1 MGLCYIKMNQRPHYP
16 LAHVGLTYWPPAI
29 ILSFISKEA
38 NAMNQTATLDVIKA
52 ADHHSHTQAKNDAI
66 KTVSPTKQSF
76 YDFYLDEHQNMACRR
91 LHFAG
96 SSFGL
101 LGLAKSVKSR
111 SPAPLLKGIAAGYAC
126 AWVGHFFFEK
136 NKPASFKFP
145 LKSFVS
151 DFRMYSDV
159 LRGRLSLK
167 DAKFDKI
174 K

>member
-1 MGLCYIKMNQRPHYP
+1 
-16 LAHVGLTYWPPAI
+16 
-29 ILSFISKEA
+29 
-38 NAMNQTATLDVIKA
+38 MNQTTEKNTIETANTHNSTRTDMAKTEA
-52 ADHHSHTQAKNDAI
+52 SPKQA
-66 KTVSPTKQSF
+66 F

-101 LGLAKSVKSR
+101 LGLAKSIKTGS
-111 SPAPLLKGIAAGYAC
+111 AKPLAKGIAAGYAC

-145 LKSFVS
+145 LKSFAS

-159 LRGRLSLK
+159 LRGNLSLK
-167 DAKFDKI
+167 DRRYDRRTKKPAP
-174 K
+174 

>member
-1 MGLCYIKMNQRPHYP
+1 
-16 LAHVGLTYWPPAI
+16 
-29 ILSFISKEA
+29 
-38 NAMNQTATLDVIKA
+38 MNQTTEKNATETANTHNSTRTDM
-52 ADHHSHTQAKNDAI
+52 I
-66 KTVSPTKQSF
+66 KTDASPKQAF

-101 LGLAKSVKSR
+101 LGLAKSIKTGS
-111 SPAPLLKGIAAGYAC
+111 AKPLAKGIAAGYAC

-145 LKSFVS
+145 LKSFAS

-159 LRGRLSLK
+159 LRGNLSLK
-167 DAKFDKI
+167 DRKYDKRT
-174 K
+174 KKPAS

>member
-1 MGLCYIKMNQRPHYP
+1 
-16 LAHVGLTYWPPAI
+16 
-29 ILSFISKEA
+29 
-38 NAMNQTATLDVIKA
+38 MNQTTTTNTTKIT
-52 ADHHSHTQAKNDAI
+52 SPQANST
-66 KTVSPTKQSF
+66 KTDMVKTETPSEQAF

-101 LGLAKSVKSR
+101 LGLAKSVKTR
-111 SPAPLLKGIAAGYAC
+111 SAKPLVKGIAAGYAC

-145 LKSFVS
+145 LKSFAS

-159 LRGRLSLK
+159 LRGNLSLRNRK
-167 DAKFDKI
+167 YDKAR
-174 K
+174 

>member
-1 MGLCYIKMNQRPHYP
+1 MNQSTRTQSR
-16 LAHVGLTYWPPAI
+16 AT
-29 ILSFISKEA
+29 A
-38 NAMNQTATLDVIKA
+38 NTEIKA
-52 ADHHSHTQAKNDAI
+52 AIVGTDITKVDP
-66 KTVSPTKQSF
+66 VSEQGF
-76 YDFYLDEHQNMACRR
+76 YDFYLNEHQNMACRR

-101 LGLAKSVKSR
+101 LGLTKSVKTR
-111 SPAPLLKGIAAGYAC
+111 SPKPLIKGIAAGYAC

-159 LRGRLSLK
+159 LRGNLSLK
-167 DAKFDKI
+167 DRKFDKI
-174 K
+174 GRK

>member
-1 MGLCYIKMNQRPHYP
+1 
-16 LAHVGLTYWPPAI
+16 
-29 ILSFISKEA
+29 
-38 NAMNQTATLDVIKA
+38 MNQTTTNTTKIASPQVNSTKTDMVKTETP
-52 ADHHSHTQAKNDAI
+52 SEQA
-66 KTVSPTKQSF
+66 F

-101 LGLAKSVKSR
+101 LGLAKSVKTR
-111 SPAPLLKGIAAGYAC
+111 SAKPLVKGIAAGYAC

-145 LKSFVS
+145 LKSFAS

-159 LRGRLSLK
+159 LRGNLSLRNRK
-167 DAKFDKI
+167 YDKAR
-174 K
+174 